1 MPSNVLVFLTDDHA
15 QWAAGCYGNT
25 EIRTPTLDH
34 LASTGVRFENAYTP
48 SPVCSPARACFF
60 TGKLPSQHGIHDYLA
75 ESDPEVQA
83 VDWLGGQATLA
94 SILQGEGYVTGLCG
108 KWHLG
113 NGEQKPE
120 GFDFWF
126 SQSAAVSEPEGYD
139 APWPRTELPTA
150 GYDRHGIT
158 DRAVEFLRNRD
169 ADRPFFLTVGYLA
182 THSPWTGHPE
192 RLVDQYR
199 QATFRDI
206 PEDPTYPFGRLRS
219 ESLYPTRSNPR
230 EALAQYYASVTDID
244 EQIGRV
250 MDELEMLS
258 LREDTLVI
266 YTSDHGLN
274 AGHHGIWGKGNGTL
288 PYNMVEESIRVPL
301 IVSHPTGILG
311 RQVRQ
316 EPVTHCDTFMSI
328 LETAGIPLPSSSGPE
343 NYPGRSYRP
352 ALLGQSLLQWTDAVF
367 GEYGNLRMVRTK
379 RLKLIRRY
387 PDGPHELIDLVEDP
401 REQVNV
407 IDDQRYAEVL
417 NELDLKVDAYFENYS
432 TPEHSGR
439 DVLDQPRHNKDE
451 AWRDNSEP
459 KLEEDSRWLT
469 NLEAGIQKRRQL
481 KA

>member
-1 MPSNVLVFLTDDHA
+1 MPPNVLVFLTDDHA

-60 TGKLPSQHGIHDYLA
+60 TGKVPSQHGVHDYLA
-75 ESDPEVQA
+75 ESDPQVQA

-94 SILQGEGYVTGLCG
+94 TILKEAGYMTGLCG

-126 SQSAAVSEPEGYD
+126 SQSAAVSEPEAYD
-139 APWPRTELPTA
+139 APWPRTALPTA

-158 DRAVEFLRNRD
+158 DRAVEFLRKRD
-169 ADRPFFLTVGYLA
+169 DDKPFFLTVGYLA

-219 ESLYPTRSNPR
+219 ESLYPTRGNPR

-250 MDELEMLS
+250 MDELEMLK

-274 AGHHGIWGKGNGTL
+274 AGHHGIWGKGNATL
-288 PYNMVEESIRVPL
+288 PYNMVEESIRIPL

-311 RQVRQ
+311 RQIRQ

-328 LETAGIPLPSSSGPE
+328 LETTGIPLPSSSGSD

-352 ALLGQSLLQWTDAVF
+352 ALLGQSLPQWPDAVF

-379 RLKLIRRY
+379 RHKLIRRY
-387 PDGPHELIDLVEDP
+387 PDGPHELIDLVVDP
-401 REQVNV
+401 REQTNV
-407 IDDQRYAEVL
+407 IDDQCYAEVL
-417 NELDLKVDAYFENYS
+417 KELDQKIDAYFENYS
-432 TPEHSGR
+432 TPEHAGT

-459 KLEEDSRWLT
+459 KLEEDSSWLT
-469 NLEAGIQKRRQL
+469 NLESGIQKRRQL